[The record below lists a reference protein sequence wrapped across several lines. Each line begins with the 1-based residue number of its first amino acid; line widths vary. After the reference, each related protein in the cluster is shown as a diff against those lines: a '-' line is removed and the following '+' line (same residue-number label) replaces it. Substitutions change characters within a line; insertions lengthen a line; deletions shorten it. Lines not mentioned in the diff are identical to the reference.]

1 LSRED
6 KEMRETTLIEEFL
19 LVPEFADLPPEELEW
34 LAGQATDF
42 RFHAGDVL
50 IREGAPADVFVV
62 LLEGEIRYRRDS
74 MGASA
79 PVFISR
85 APEIGGILPL
95 SRMKT
100 FTVNGVALAEGRAA
114 LMNKSIFPEMLLR
127 MPELNRR
134 LAGVMSDRV
143 REVAEIEQQHE
154 KLMALGKLA
163 GGLAHE
169 INNPAAAARSAAQGV
184 GVALQAVRRSTLNLG
199 QLGYPD
205 FAWQLLF
212 DYEEAALKRCRVP
225 AVSNG
230 LDHVDREE
238 RVTSWMEQHGVKDA
252 WTIAAAL
259 ADWDVDVHELD
270 ELAARCPPRF
280 LPEVLIHICSVL
292 TSERLLGDVQNG
304 LARISGLVG
313 AVKDYSFMDQEPVQE
328 LDLHDGLENTLTMLG
343 YRMEHVEVVK
353 DFDRSLPRLCA
364 HGSALNQVWTN
375 LIENAL
381 DAMPT
386 GGTLRLRTA
395 RELDCALVE
404 IGDTGSGIPEE
415 IQGRI
420 FEPFFTTKAV
430 GRGTG
435 LGLDLVRKLLWN
447 HNGSVGLSESK
458 PGNTRFQVRL
468 PFNNNGLS

>member
-1 LSRED
+1 
-6 KEMRETTLIEEFL
+6 MRDTTLVEEFL
-19 LVPEFADLPPEELEW
+19 LVPEFADLPHEELEW
-34 LAGQATDF
+34 MAGKTTDF

-50 IREGAPADVFVV
+50 IKEGAPADLFIV

-74 MGASA
+74 VGPGA

-100 FTVNGVALAEGRAA
+100 FTVNAVALSDGRAA
-114 LMNKSIFPEMLLR
+114 LMNKSIFPEMLRR
-127 MPELNRR
+127 MPELNQR
-134 LAGVMSDRV
+134 LAGVMADRI
-143 REVAEIEQQHE
+143 REVSGIEQQHE

-169 INNPAAAARSAAQGV
+169 INNPAAAARRAAQGV
-184 GVALQAVRRSTLNLG
+184 GAALEAIRKSTSNLG
-199 QLGYPD
+199 NLGYPE
-205 FAWQLLF
+205 FAWQLLY
-212 DYEEAALKRCRVP
+212 DYEEAALKKCRVP

-230 LDHVDREE
+230 LDRVDREE
-238 RVTSWMEQHGVKDA
+238 RVMVWMDQHGVKDA

-259 ADWDVDVHELD
+259 ADWDVDIRDLD
-270 ELAARCPPRF
+270 ELSAKCPPKF
-280 LPEVLIHICSVL
+280 LAEVLVHICSVL
-292 TSERLLGDVQNG
+292 TAERLLGDVHNS
-304 LARISGLVG
+304 LVRISNLVG

-328 LDLHDGLENTLTMLG
+328 LDIHEGLESTLAMLG
-343 YRMEHVEVVK
+343 HRLEKVRVVK
-353 DFDRSLPRLCA
+353 EFDRTLPRICA
-364 HGSALNQVWTN
+364 HGIALNQIWTN

-381 DAMPT
+381 DAMPQ
-386 GGTLRLRTA
+386 GGELRLRTA

-404 IGDTGSGIPEE
+404 IGDTGRGIPPE

-430 GRGTG
+430 GHGTG

-447 HNGSVGLSESK
+447 HNGSVGFESK
-458 PGNTRFQVRL
+458 PGDTRFHVRL
-468 PFNNNGLS
+468 PFSNSGLS